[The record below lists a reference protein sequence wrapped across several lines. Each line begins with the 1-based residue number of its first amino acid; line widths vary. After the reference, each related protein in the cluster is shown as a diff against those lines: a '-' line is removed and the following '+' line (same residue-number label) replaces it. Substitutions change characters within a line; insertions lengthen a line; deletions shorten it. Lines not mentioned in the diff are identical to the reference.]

1 MPLFG
6 TPLPSLSA
14 PQAPVDAPDPVL
26 SPTPH
31 PDPWPPLSPCTLTLL
46 SPTWWPCD
54 YLQTLDLTD
63 TPRSYGMNGPG
74 GGDKQETAGALNQTH
89 TRDSPCLAEQA
100 AQLTSDLSAGG
111 NSRRPPGRY
120 RSAERGLGVKLT
132 LSFPFVLAVSSPPP
146 WPRQRF
152 GSLAVAQCRPLGWQA
167 TRLSD
172 AGLFLIT
179 KLDHLVHAKFGKS
192 PQAAETNRNLLIVH
206 KLFISWD
213 FTGVPS

>member
-1 MPLFG
+1 MPLTLSWLQHHTLILG
-6 TPLPSLSA
+6 PHSLHS
-14 PQAPVDAPDPVL
+14 
-26 SPTPH
+26 H
-31 PDPWPPLSPCTLTLL
+31 SPC
-46 SPTWWPCD
+46 SVP
-54 YLQTLDLTD
+54 
-63 TPRSYGMNGPG
+63 PG
-74 GGDKQETAGALNQTH
+74 GPVTICK
-89 TRDSPCLAEQA
+89 P
-100 AQLTSDLSAGG
+100 LTSPILQGPMVWMGQGVVISKKRLERWIKRTHVTAPAWQSRRLSWLPAYRQEET
-111 NSRRPPGRY
+111 RRPPGRY

-192 PQAAETNRNLLIVH
+192 PQAAETNRNLLIFH